1 MGGVTSN
8 RWWCECIERNPG
20 WPEAGRHNAEVTQK
34 DHPLRVAIFGESYLP
49 YLSGVTV
56 STETLARG
64 LGALGHEVLLAVP
77 RPAPGV
83 APGTAGAPGPDPEVA
98 WLPSFHAPPAPPGY
112 RMPVPTVS
120 SALRRVMAFR
130 PDVVHAN
137 SPFTSGLMARAVA
150 RRSDA
155 PLVFTHHTR
164 FADYGHYLGPLA
176 AVSGR
181 ASAAW
186 LAAWWAGCAAIIAP
200 SEALAGE
207 IRAALPRRRT
217 PLVRTIPTGIDVA
230 AIAALP
236 EGHPRRL
243 AGWEPGI
250 DVVVVSLGRVAPEK
264 SVTVLVD
271 AFALAARH
279 RPRLR
284 FLLVGGGPAEADVMA
299 RAEAAGLG
307 GRVHVTGRLPRDEAL
322 GLVKACDIFA
332 FASQTETQGL
342 VLAEALAAGVPVAA
356 VEGPG
361 VSETVRPG
369 TDGIVVAAE
378 PAEGRVRRLAD
389 AIATLAGDRRLR
401 ERVATRAREGAHRF
415 DARARVA
422 DVAALY
428 AEVLE
433 RRSRRDEPVA
443 VDDRPTTM
451 P

>member
-1 MGGVTSN
+1 MT
-8 RWWCECIERNPG
+8 
-20 WPEAGRHNAEVTQK
+20 AQ
-34 DHPLRVAIFGESYLP
+34 DHRLRVAIFGESYLP

-77 RPAPGV
+77 RPARGV
-83 APGTAGAPGPDPEVA
+83 DPGTAGAAGPDPEIA
-98 WLPSFHAPPAPPGY
+98 WLPSYHAPPAPPGY

-120 SALRRVMAFR
+120 AALRRVIAFR
-130 PDVVHAN
+130 PHVVHAN

-150 RRSDA
+150 RRADA

-176 AVSGR
+176 ALSGR

-200 SEALAGE
+200 SEAMAAE
-207 IRAALPRRRT
+207 IRAALGDRRA
-217 PLVRTIPTGIDVA
+217 PLVRAIPTGIDVA
-230 AIAALP
+230 AIASLA

-243 AGWEPGI
+243 AGWTPGI

-264 SVTVLVD
+264 SVMVLVD
-271 AFALAARH
+271 AFAIAARR

-284 FLLVGGGPAEADVMA
+284 LLLVGGGPAEAEVLA
-299 RAEAAGLG
+299 QAEAAGLRE
-307 GRVHVTGRLPRDEAL
+307 RVHVTGRLPRDEAI

-342 VLAEALAAGVPVAA
+342 VLAEALAAGLPVTA
-356 VEGPG
+356 VDGPG
-361 VSETVRPG
+361 VTETVRPG
-369 TDGIVVAAE
+369 TDGIVVPAE
-378 PAEGRVRRLAD
+378 PAEGRADRLAG
-389 AIATLAGDRRLR
+389 AIATLAGDRRRR
-401 ERVATRAREGAHRF
+401 ERLATRAREGATRF
-415 DARARVA
+415 DAGHRVAEVADLYDEVLGRRARRERTL
-422 DVAALY
+422 AAGG
-428 AEVLE
+428 
-433 RRSRRDEPVA
+433 P
-443 VDDRPTTM
+443 PTTM

>member
-1 MGGVTSN
+1 VT
-8 RWWCECIERNPG
+8 P
-20 WPEAGRHNAEVTQK
+20 K
-34 DHPLRVAIFGESYLP
+34 DHRLRVAIFGESYLP

-64 LGALGHEVLLAVP
+64 LGALGHEVVLAVP
-77 RPAPGV
+77 RPAHGHE
-83 APGTAGAPGPDPEVA
+83 PGTAGAVGPDPEVA
-98 WLPSFHAPPAPPGY
+98 WLPSYHVPPAPPGY
-112 RMPVPTVS
+112 RMPLPAVS
-120 SALRRVMAFR
+120 AALRRVIAFQ

-207 IRAALPRRRT
+207 IRSALGERRV
-217 PLVRTIPTGIDVA
+217 PLVRAIPTGIDVA
-230 AIAALP
+230 AIAAVAD
-236 EGHPRRL
+236 GHPRRL
-243 AGWEPGI
+243 AGWAPGI

-264 SVTVLVD
+264 SVAVLVD

-284 FLLVGGGPAEADVMA
+284 LLLVGGGPAEADVLA
-299 RAEAAGLG
+299 QAEAAGMG
-307 GRVHVTGRLPRDEAL
+307 GRVHVTGRLPRLEAI

-342 VLAEALAAGVPVAA
+342 VLAEALAAGLPVAA
-356 VEGPG
+356 VDGPG
-361 VSETVRPG
+361 VTDTVRPG
-369 TDGIVVAAE
+369 ADGIVVPAE
-378 PAEGRVRRLAD
+378 PMEGRVERLAE

-401 ERVATRAREGAHRF
+401 ERVSRRAREGAFRF
-415 DARARVA
+415 DAGRRVA
-422 DVAALY
+422 EVAMLY
-428 AEVLE
+428 AEVLA
-433 RRSRRDEPVA
+433 RRPRGDGMVA
-443 VDDRPTTM
+443 GDGSPTTM

>member
-1 MGGVTSN
+1 
-8 RWWCECIERNPG
+8 
-20 WPEAGRHNAEVTQK
+20 VTQK

-64 LGALGHEVLLAVP
+64 LGALGHDVLLAVP
-77 RPAPGV
+77 RPARGEE
-83 APGTAGAPGPDPEVA
+83 PGTAGVPGPDPEVA
-98 WLPSFHAPPAPPGY
+98 WLPSYHVPAAPPGY

-120 SALRRVMAFR
+120 AALRRVIAFR

-176 AVSGR
+176 GVSGR

-207 IRAALPRRRT
+207 IQTALGDRRA
-217 PLVRTIPTGIDVA
+217 PLVRAIPTGIDVA

-243 AGWEPGI
+243 AGWAPGI
-250 DVVVVSLGRVAPEK
+250 DVVVVSHGRVAPEK
-264 SVTVLVD
+264 SVAVLVD

-284 FLLVGGGPAEADVMA
+284 LLLVGGGPAEADVA
-299 RAEAAGLG
+299 TQAEAAGMS
-307 GRVHVTGRLPRDEAL
+307 GRVHVTGRFPRDEAL
-322 GLVKACDIFA
+322 ALVKACDIFV

-342 VLAEALAAGVPVAA
+342 VLAEALAAGLPVAA
-356 VEGPG
+356 VDGPG
-361 VSETVRPG
+361 VTETVRPG

-378 PAEGRVRRLAD
+378 PADGRVERLAD

-401 ERVATRAREGAHRF
+401 ERVAVRAREGADRF
-415 DARARVA
+415 DAQRRVA
-422 DVAALY
+422 AVADLY
-428 AEVLE
+428 AEVRD
-433 RRSRRDEPVA
+433 RRFRRDRQVA
-443 VDDRPTTM
+443 ADGPPTTM